1 MLIGFP
7 VITIIKPY
15 INRLR
20 KLIHI
25 YRLLIF
31 LIFAVFLHA
40 ITFAQQ
46 ADSWS
51 YQYYNTSHGLPSP
64 EIICLAKDSK
74 GFLWLGTASGLSMY
88 DGYSFQ
94 NYAYTK
100 NSELIG
106 YVNVIK
112 RGAGNRLWIGTG
124 TGLFYYENNEIIK
137 LSAATSLPQGV
148 NDILEDSNILWL
160 ATENGPVKLN
170 MKDVG
175 FNSTKQIALSDH
187 LLKQW
192 WLKDEVIDKRRTVFI
207 SKAADGSIFFAQYNN
222 IFRLLN
228 NKLELIHFIANSHDK
243 INAVFAIN
251 KSKLYFDAASTE
263 INKFENGVVTAVG
276 FKDFYKPGA
285 AAQVPGEWYVGT
297 RGAFYFHPETGIASA
312 LIRFSDKYAVYPTVV
327 LADNNFLWVASHD
340 GLIKL
345 KPSIF
350 NSWSFDTPQSSNDFY
365 SVTELKN
372 GKILLG
378 ANRGKVFK
386 KEGNIF
392 SLFEDHLVH
401 DAEIKAL
408 YEDERGW
415 LWAASGYQGLALIR
429 NGKAER
435 YTIDNGLH
443 DNSLYHFI
451 KTRNGKLYV
460 TGDQGM
466 SEIIVKNDKTI
477 SFKKFL
483 YEPNISRYAKFFA
496 AIEAPGGSIWLG
508 GEEGLVYLQN
518 DSLKKY
524 MPDGKQLYV
533 NFMIQDKAGKVWIA
547 TSGEGILQ
555 CTFNAKN
562 ELEII
567 KQYTDDDGLN
577 SRHYLTL
584 LTDNENNIWAGSSKG
599 ISVIGRSG
607 NFKGRILN
615 FDESDGFI
623 KPGYSYMRLCQAK
636 HSSIWAVT
644 VFGFTSFQPSLLSPS
659 TVAPLVY
666 ITGTRL
672 IKNNQSVSPDS
683 FIKHSDNNN
692 FLYANNSLNFNFT
705 APDYT
710 DQANIRYYYKLE
722 GLDTNWKNSNN
733 LRSISFENLSPG
745 EYTFRVKALNGKNVW
760 SKADAV
766 YAFVIIPPFWKTWW
780 FFVTVFATI
789 SILAI
794 FLIRQRIRFIKKRE
808 AVKTELQKLKATR
821 YREQLEIEKI
831 INHFATDMNSISSI
845 DDILWDVTKN
855 CIAELNFEDCV
866 IYLKDEQ
873 RNVLVQKAAW
883 GPKTTDGKKIINPIE
898 VPVGKGI
905 VGTVAATGKAE
916 IIPDTTADD
925 RYIVDDAKRFSEIAV
940 PLINNGKVLGVI
952 DSEHS
957 KKAFYTERHLEIL
970 TTIASLCAGK
980 IDVIKAGQ
988 QAMEKEMELLRLSK
1002 DFATSQLTALRMQ
1015 MNPHFIFNALNSVQH
1030 YILQGN
1036 VVEANKYLSKFSKLQ
1051 REILHCSNLQFITLE
1066 KEIEILSSYLQLEQ
1080 FRFGNSFTYGIN
1092 MTDEIDPDEIK
1103 IPPMM
1108 LQPFVENA
1116 IWHGLMP
1123 LYKERNLSI
1132 YFDLQ
1137 SEDILLATI
1146 RDNGIGRAAAAKLK
1160 LNNGAGNPENES
1172 KGMSMVQQRLK
1183 LLQQQYDRPFD
1194 AAISDI
1200 TDVNGLVQGTQVTL
1214 KIFIGNKK

>member
-1 MLIGFP
+1 
-7 VITIIKPY
+7 
-15 INRLR
+15 
-20 KLIHI
+20 
-25 YRLLIF
+25 
-31 LIFAVFLHA
+31 
-40 ITFAQQ
+40 
-46 ADSWS
+46 
-51 YQYYNTSHGLPSP
+51 
-64 EIICLAKDSK
+64 
-74 GFLWLGTASGLSMY
+74 MY

-112 RGAGNRLWIGTG
+112 QGAGNRLWIGTG
-124 TGLFYYENNEIIK
+124 TGLFYYENNEVTK

-148 NDILEDSNILWL
+148 NDILEDNGNLWL
-160 ATENGPVKLN
+160 ATENGPAKLN
-170 MKDVG
+170 IKDMA
-175 FNSTKQIALSDH
+175 FTATKKIVLSDH

-207 SKAADGSIFFAQYNN
+207 SKARDGAIFFAQYNN
-222 IFRLLN
+222 LFRLLDD
-228 NKLELIHFIANSHDK
+228 KLELIHSIASSHDK
-243 INAVFAIN
+243 INAIFAIN

-263 INKFENGVVTAVG
+263 INKFENGVVTAAG
-276 FKDFYKPGA
+276 FKNFYRPGNTA
-285 AAQVPGEWYVGT
+285 HLPGEWYVGT

-312 LIRFSDKYAVYPTVV
+312 LIRFSDKYVVYPTVV
-327 LADNNFLWVASHD
+327 LADNNFLWMASHD
-340 GLIKL
+340 GLVKI

-350 NSWSFDTPQSSNDFY
+350 KSYAFDTPQSSNDFY
-365 SVTELKN
+365 SVTELEN
-372 GKILLG
+372 GKVLLG
-378 ANRGKVFK
+378 ANRGKVFEK
-386 KEGNIF
+386 SGTMF
-392 SLFEDHLVH
+392 SLFEDKLVK
-401 DAEIKAL
+401 DAEIKAI

-415 LWAASGYQGLALIR
+415 IWAASGYQGLALTR

-435 YTIDNGLH
+435 FTIENGLH

-460 TGDQGM
+460 TGDLGM
-466 SEIIVKNDKTI
+466 SEIIVDKDKTI
-477 SFKKFL
+477 SFKKYL
-483 YEPNISRYAKFFA
+483 YEPNTTRYAKFFA

-508 GEEGLVYLQN
+508 GEEGVAFLQN

-524 MPDGKQLYV
+524 TFNDKQLHV
-533 NFMIQDKAGKVWIA
+533 NFLIQDKEGKVWIA

-555 CTFNAKN
+555 CAFDPKN
-562 ELEII
+562 ELKII
-567 KQYTDDDGLN
+567 KQYTDADGLN

-584 LTDNENNIWAGSSKG
+584 LADKENNIWAGSSKG

-607 NFKGRILN
+607 NFNRRVLN

-623 KPGYSYMRLCQAK
+623 KPGYSYMRLHQAK
-636 HSSIWAVT
+636 DSSIWAVT
-644 VFGFTSFQPSLLSPS
+644 VFGFTSFQPRLLSPS

-666 ITGTRL
+666 ITGIRL
-672 IKNNQSVSPDS
+672 IKNNQPFSPDS
-683 FIKHSDNNN
+683 FVKYAKKNEFI
-692 FLYANNSLNFNFT
+692 YANNSLNFNFT
-705 APDYT
+705 ALDYA
-710 DQANIRYYYKLE
+710 DQANIHYYYKLD

-745 EYTFRVKALNGKNVW
+745 EYTFRVKALNGKNIW
-760 SKADAV
+760 SKTDAV

-780 FFVTVFATI
+780 FSVAVLATI
-789 SILAI
+789 VILAI
-794 FLIRQRIRFIKKRE
+794 FIIRQRIRFIKKRE

-831 INHFATDMNSISSI
+831 INHFATAMNSFNSI
-845 DDILWDVTKN
+845 EDILWDVTKN
-855 CIAELNFEDCV
+855 CIAKLNFEDCV

-883 GPKTTDGKKIINPIE
+883 GPKTNDGKKIINPIE
-898 VPVGKGI
+898 ITVGKGI
-905 VGTVAATGKAE
+905 VGNVAASGKAE
-916 IIPDTTADD
+916 IIPDTTADE
-925 RYIVDDAKRFSEIAV
+925 RYIVDDAKRLSEIAV
-940 PLINNGKVLGVI
+940 PIINNGKVLGVI

-957 KKAFYTERHLEIL
+957 QKEFYTERHLEIL

-980 IDVIKAGQ
+980 IDVIKSGQ

-1051 REILHCSNLQFITLE
+1051 REILHCSNMQFITLE

-1132 YFDLQ
+1132 YFDLHT
-1137 SEDILLATI
+1137 EDILLATI

-1160 LNNGAGNPENES
+1160 QNNSAGNPENES

-1183 LLQQQYDRPFD
+1183 LLQQQYDKPFD

-1200 TDVNGLVQGTQVTL
+1200 TDVNGLVQGTQVTI

>member
-1 MLIGFP
+1 
-7 VITIIKPY
+7 
-15 INRLR
+15 
-20 KLIHI
+20 
-25 YRLLIF
+25 
-31 LIFAVFLHA
+31 
-40 ITFAQQ
+40 
-46 ADSWS
+46 
-51 YQYYNTSHGLPSP
+51 
-64 EIICLAKDSK
+64 
-74 GFLWLGTASGLSMY
+74 LGTASGLSMY

-112 RGAGNRLWIGTG
+112 RGDGNRLWIGTG
-124 TGLFYYENNEIIK
+124 SGLFYCENNQITK
-137 LSAATSLPQGV
+137 LSAANSLPQGV
-148 NDILEDSNILWL
+148 NDILEDSGNLWL

-170 MKDVG
+170 IKDVD
-175 FNSTKQIALSDH
+175 FTATKKIVLSDH

-192 WLKDEVIDKRRTVFI
+192 WLKDEGIDKRRTVFI
-207 SKAADGSIFFAQYNN
+207 SKAGDGTIFIAQYNSL
-222 IFRLLN
+222 FRLLDN
-228 NKLELIHFIANSHDK
+228 TLELIHSIANSHDK
-243 INAVFAIN
+243 INAIFPVN

-263 INKFENGVVTAVG
+263 INKFENGVVTATG
-276 FKDFYKPGA
+276 FKEFYKPGEGSHFNG
-285 AAQVPGEWYVGT
+285 VWYVGT
-297 RGAFYFHPETGIASA
+297 RGAFYFHPNTGTASA
-312 LIRFSDKYAVYPTVV
+312 LIRLSDKYVVYPTVV
-327 LADNNFLWVASHD
+327 LADNNFLWMGSHD
-340 GLIKL
+340 GLVKL
-345 KPSIF
+345 KPSVF
-350 NSWSFDTPQSSNDFY
+350 NSYSFDTPQSSSDFY
-365 SVTELKN
+365 SVTELEN
-372 GKILLG
+372 GKVLIG
-378 ANRGKVFK
+378 ANRGKLFEK
-386 KEGNIF
+386 RGTMF
-392 SLFEDHLVH
+392 SLLKDKLVP
-401 DAEIKAL
+401 DAEIKAI

-415 LWAASGYQGLALIR
+415 IWAASGYQGLAVTR

-435 YTIDNGLH
+435 FTVENGLH

-451 KTRNGKLYV
+451 KTHNGKLYV
-460 TGDQGM
+460 TGDMGI
-466 SEIIVKNDKTI
+466 SEINVDKEKTI

-483 YEPNISRYAKFFA
+483 YEPNTTRYAKFFA

-508 GEEGLVYLQN
+508 GEEGVVYLHN
-518 DSLKKY
+518 DSLEKY
-524 MPDGKQLYV
+524 TFNGKQLYV
-533 NFMIQDKAGKVWIA
+533 NFLIQDKEGKVWIA

-555 CTFNAKN
+555 CAFNTKN
-562 ELEII
+562 KLEII
-567 KQYTDDDGLN
+567 KQYTTDDGLN
-577 SRHYLTL
+577 SLHYLTL
-584 LTDNENNIWAGSSKG
+584 LADKENNIWAGSSKG
-599 ISVIGRSG
+599 ISVIGRTG
-607 NFKGRILN
+607 NFKGRVIN

-623 KPGYSYMRLCQAK
+623 KPGYSYMRLHQARD
-636 HSSIWAVT
+636 SSIWAVT
-644 VFGFTSFQPSLLSPS
+644 VFGITSFQPRLLSPS

-666 ITGTRL
+666 ITGIRP

-683 FIKHSDNNN
+683 FIKRTDKNE
-692 FLYANNSLNFNFT
+692 FIYADNSLNFNFT
-705 APDYT
+705 ALDYA

-722 GLDTNWKNSNN
+722 GLETNWKNSNY

-745 EYTFRVKALNGKNVW
+745 EYTLRVKALNGKNIW

-780 FFVTVFATI
+780 FSVVVLATI
-789 SILAI
+789 IILTI

-855 CIAELNFEDCV
+855 CIATLNFEDCV

-898 VPVGKGI
+898 IAVGKGI
-905 VGTVAATGKAE
+905 VGNVAASGKAE
-916 IIPDTTADD
+916 IIPDTSADE

-940 PLINNGKVLGVI
+940 PIVNNGKVLGVI

-957 KKAFYTERHLEIL
+957 KKEFYTERHLEIL

-1080 FRFGNSFTYGIN
+1080 FRFGNSFTYAIN
-1092 MTDEIDPDEIK
+1092 LTDEIDPDEIK

-1132 YFDLQ
+1132 YFDLYT
-1137 SEDILLATI
+1137 EDILLATI

-1160 LNNGAGNPENES
+1160 QNNVAGNPENES

-1183 LLQQQYDRPFD
+1183 LLQQQYDKPFD

-1200 TDVNGLVQGTQVTL
+1200 TDVNGLVQGTQVTI
-1214 KIFIGNKK
+1214 KIFIGNKKL